1 MKYIITTLAL
11 LASLSAQA
19 QLEVKTQEDTTGKKK
34 GGSVAVKLFESSE
47 DKDSSN
53 KMFDVQF
60 GLLDLGVNV
69 LNDKTDYNSLAAK
82 SFLQVPASMQNENL
96 FSMRAA
102 KSVNVNIYPVVGKMR
117 LVKTKGQRLY
127 ASVGLG
133 FQIYNFS
140 FSKPI
145 TYQNTTTPQIIMD
158 TVVFSKNKIS
168 ITYLSVPLMITAK
181 TRMAKG
187 LWLVYGVGVSG
198 GFRIN
203 SLQKQISGE
212 RGKQKNHDQFNFS
225 DFNACVSGEI
235 GIDGYVR
242 LFASYQLTNLYAN
255 SLTQYPYSIGVRFI
269 GI

>member
-1 MKYIITTLAL
+1 
-11 LASLSAQA
+11 
-19 QLEVKTQEDTTGKKK
+19 
-34 GGSVAVKLFESSE
+34 
-47 DKDSSN
+47 
-53 KMFDVQF
+53 
-60 GLLDLGVNV
+60 
-69 LNDKTDYNSLAAK
+69 
-82 SFLQVPASMQNENL
+82 
-96 FSMRAA
+96 
-102 KSVNVNIYPVVGKMR
+102 
-117 LVKTKGQRLY
+117 
-127 ASVGLG
+127 
-133 FQIYNFS
+133 
-140 FSKPI
+140 
-145 TYQNTTTPQIIMD
+145 MD

-242 LFASYQLTNLYAN
+242 LFASYQLTNLYTN